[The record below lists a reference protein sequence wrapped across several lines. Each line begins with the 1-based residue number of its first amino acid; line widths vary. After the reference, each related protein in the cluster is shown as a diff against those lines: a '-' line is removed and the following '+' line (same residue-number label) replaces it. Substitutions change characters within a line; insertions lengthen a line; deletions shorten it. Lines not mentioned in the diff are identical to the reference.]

1 MTEKHTARL
10 DWEQR
15 IGLPSDRPLAGTGG
29 LPAPAGLRSADG
41 TGHVLL
47 DWRPVEG
54 SLGYLVHRADTVD
67 GPYLP
72 LDHQGGDVLAVPH
85 PPYADTLA
93 EPGRGYWY
101 KVATWTDA
109 GAGPLTDEPVR
120 GCAKAPGASPAA
132 VTVTVDAAAVPA
144 PLPGVWN
151 RMIGAEHLSML
162 LREGPGGPGGSDVAA
177 EYAESLAIVRD
188 ELGVRTVRA
197 HGTFLPEC
205 VAVRE
210 DGSFDFSGL
219 DEVYDRFLA
228 TGLRPVVE
236 LSFMPAALAAD
247 PAYTIFTYEGIASV
261 PGSWERWGELCRAL
275 TVHLR
280 ERYGADEVAG
290 WEFEVW
296 NEANLEVF
304 WNGTQ
309 AQYHL
314 LYETAVR
321 AVKGVDERIRVG
333 GPASAA
339 AKWVGPLLEHCREAG
354 VPVDFVSTHTYGNAP
369 LDFRPQTRS
378 FAEATGRP
386 EPEILWTEWGV
397 TPTHFHRV
405 SDSAFAAPFVLRG
418 VKSALASADCL
429 AYWVAS
435 DHFEE
440 LGRPPR
446 LFHGGFGLLTVGNLR
461 KPRFWALYLLSQL
474 EGGRIPAAVTGDGAE
489 ALTEA
494 LATRGG
500 DASTLDVLLWNG
512 TLDQTKTDG
521 SAALHREATVR
532 VNGLEPGARYVVTVR
547 RVDAAHGNIQA
558 VWEGLAAGTGVTDGS
573 GGACRD
579 WPDERQW
586 SRLRAAD
593 RLPAEALDPVTAD
606 GDGDAVLT
614 VELPMP
620 GIRAL
625 RFTRA

>member
-1 MTEKHTARL
+1 MTENNARL
-10 DWEQR
+10 DWERR
-15 IGLPSDRPLAGTGG
+15 IGLPSDRPLTGTAD
-29 LPAPAGLRSADG
+29 LPAPTGLRSEDG

-47 DWRPVEG
+47 TWKPVPG
-54 SLGYLVHRADTVD
+54 ALGYLVYRSESVE
-67 GPYLP
+67 GPYRP
-72 LDHQGGDVLAVPH
+72 VDHLGGDVLAVPH
-85 PPYADTLA
+85 PPYADSLA

-101 KVATWTDA
+101 KVASWTDT
-109 GAGPLTDEPVR
+109 GPGPLSTEAVS
-120 GCAKAPGASPAA
+120 GCPMAPGATPAA
-132 VTVTVDAAAVPA
+132 VTVTADASA
-144 PLPGVWN
+144 PTTELRGVWN

-162 LREGPGGPGGSDVAA
+162 VWEGEGPGGSDVAA
-177 EYAESLAIVRD
+177 EYRASLDIVRD

-205 VAVRE
+205 VEVRE

-228 TGLRPVVE
+228 TGLKPVVE
-236 LSFMPAALAAD
+236 LSFMPRELAAD
-247 PAYTIFTYEGIASV
+247 PESTVFQYEGINSV
-261 PGSWERWGELCRAL
+261 PRNWERWGELCGAL
-275 TVHLR
+275 TRHLQD
-280 ERYGADEVAG
+280 RYGADEVAT

-321 AVKGVDERIRVG
+321 AVKAVDPRIPVG

-339 AKWVGPLLEHCREAG
+339 AGWVGPLLEHCREHDL
-354 VPVDFVSTHTYGNAP
+354 PIDFVSTHTYGNAP

-405 SDSAFAAPFVLRG
+405 SDSVFAAPFVLRG
-418 VKSALASADCL
+418 MKSALASTDAL

-440 LGRPPR
+440 LGHPPR

-461 KPRFWALYLLSQL
+461 KPRFWALDLLNRL
-474 EGGRIPAAVTGDGAE
+474 AGGRIPAAVTGDGAE

-494 LATRGG
+494 LATRAE
-500 DASTLDVLLWNG
+500 DASTVDVLVWNG
-512 TLDQTKTDG
+512 TLDQSKIDG
-521 SAALHREATVR
+521 SRALDRSATVCVTGLTAGASYEIALR
-532 VNGLEPGARYVVTVR
+532 SVDQANGNVK
-547 RVDAAHGNIQA
+547 A
-558 VWEGLAAGTGVTDGS
+558 VWEEIGGDG
-573 GGACRD
+573 D
-579 WPDERQW
+579 WPDADQW
-586 SRLRAAD
+586 TRLRAAD
-593 RLPAEALDPVTAD
+593 RLPAQPLAAVAASAD
-606 GDGDAVLT
+606 GT
-614 VELPMP
+614 VEVTVDLPMP

-625 RFTRA
+625 RLTRA